1 MKNLLCITLF
11 LFASLFVFISVA
23 EATEIVLDTDHHH
36 PGDDFNKEL
45 TPGNPEGLIYTS
57 NFTLNSSVDVE
68 SAELTATVKSV
79 VPGPTDEFLDKVHI
93 NEIEIGP
100 LNSYIP
106 ENTSDSAAVDII
118 IPVHSTLFNSGANT
132 IKISSGSNANGSSYD
147 DFEFYD
153 LTLHLNE
160 NEHVTLVPPLKV
172 AWTYELPWKLRSGMR
187 SWVNLVANDV
197 LYLSEGTFG
206 ENGIIAVDAE
216 TGELLWSKEWSA
228 DLGYKDGVLFAVH
241 HPNIDALDA
250 KTGELLWRKEY
261 PDVRW
266 STPIIFGNTLFVSTP
281 EDRYVAAIDTENGAL
296 IWEYE
301 FNRTDFENEG
311 RSDYYLADPVVNG
324 NIVVF
329 GYHASHSIY
338 TEPVTIG
345 PDDPEPE
352 LEEPVVIKG
361 LIALDTKTGKEVWEY
376 VQSEEYSPFYPFL
389 CKDLVCI
396 HVGQG
401 DIIALS
407 VESGEEVWKTN
418 AGSWADIVELKHDKI
433 FVNSDRPVVLDA
445 KSGEILKEYPGSKMS
460 FSSSVITDKFVYSTG
475 RDIIQVF
482 DSGTGETVWS
492 SSRIKGYEVSHP
504 ALYKDKL
511 YLISSEGT
519 LYAFEHGEA
528 GLLFTRGLENSA
540 TFYFPPIAIAGML
553 LLLAVLLRKSN
564 NKSLVSGSWLIALV
578 GVLCISLKALDPYAT
593 GAGVL
598 WLLAGLI
605 FWSLPVILLSG
616 IVFLVSGVRKRR
628 E

>member
-1 MKNLLCITLF
+1 
-11 LFASLFVFISVA
+11 
-23 EATEIVLDTDHHH
+23 
-36 PGDDFNKEL
+36 
-45 TPGNPEGLIYTS
+45 
-57 NFTLNSSVDVE
+57 
-68 SAELTATVKSV
+68 
-79 VPGPTDEFLDKVHI
+79 
-93 NEIEIGP
+93 
-100 LNSYIP
+100 
-106 ENTSDSAAVDII
+106 
-118 IPVHSTLFNSGANT
+118 
-132 IKISSGSNANGSSYD
+132 
-147 DFEFYD
+147 
-153 LTLHLNE
+153 
-160 NEHVTLVPPLKV
+160 
-172 AWTYELPWKLRSGMR
+172 
-187 SWVNLVANDV
+187 
-197 LYLSEGTFG
+197 
-206 ENGIIAVDAE
+206 
-216 TGELLWSKEWSA
+216 
-228 DLGYKDGVLFAVH
+228 
-241 HPNIDALDA
+241 
-250 KTGELLWRKEY
+250 
-261 PDVRW
+261 
-266 STPIIFGNTLFVSTP
+266 
-281 EDRYVAAIDTENGAL
+281 
-296 IWEYE
+296 
-301 FNRTDFENEG
+301 
-311 RSDYYLADPVVNG
+311 
-324 NIVVF
+324 
-329 GYHASHSIY
+329 
-338 TEPVTIG
+338 
-345 PDDPEPE
+345 
-352 LEEPVVIKG
+352 
-361 LIALDTKTGKEVWEY
+361 
-376 VQSEEYSPFYPFL
+376 
-389 CKDLVCI
+389 
-396 HVGQG
+396 VGQG

-460 FSSSVITDKFVYSTG
+460 FSSYVITDKFVYSTG

-564 NKSLVSGSWLIALV
+564 NKSLVSGSWLISLV

-598 WLLAGLI
+598 WLLASLI